1 MAHISEPLAPAA
13 EQPLFAIDENTEIIW
28 LENMPEPPKLEE
40 DNTELIWPAN
50 PPDAPEF
57 KEQEPPEQPAAS
69 IGIRDE

>member
-40 DNTELIWPAN
+40 DVHETSN
-50 PPDAPEF
+50 
-57 KEQEPPEQPAAS
+57 
-69 IGIRDE
+69 

>member
-1 MAHISEPLAPAA
+1 MAQIPEPMAPAA
-13 EQPLFAIDENTEIIW
+13 GQPLFTI
-28 LENMPEPPKLEE
+28 EE
-40 DNTELIWPAN
+40 NTELIWPAN